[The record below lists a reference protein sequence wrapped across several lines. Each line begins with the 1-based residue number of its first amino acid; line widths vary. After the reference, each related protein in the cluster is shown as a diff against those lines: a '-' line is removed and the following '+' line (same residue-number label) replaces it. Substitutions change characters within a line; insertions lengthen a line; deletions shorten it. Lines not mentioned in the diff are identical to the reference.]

1 MTLQN
6 RIDAAIDAALG
17 SRIVGCVVLLN
28 QRGRP
33 VYGRAAG
40 LADREAGRLMTTD
53 AIFRLASVT
62 KPIVTTTA
70 LHMADLGLLSLD
82 DPVAKYLPYF
92 SPEAPDGSHPDIT
105 VQQLMTHTSGLGY
118 NVPDDVAGG
127 LSGPLMPLTENLRR
141 LSRVPLNFA
150 PGTDWLY
157 GMSIDVLGGIIAAI
171 NRTTLAE
178 VVARYVTG
186 PLGMTDTRF
195 GVSDPARLA
204 QPYADGA
211 PPVRMDD
218 LHHMPSD
225 DGSITVFSSA
235 RIFQNEAPQSGGA
248 GMAGTAGDVMKMLE
262 AVLHATIVAPAT
274 RDAALSNQ
282 IGTLPR
288 RPSDAGKRF
297 GLLGAVTVD
306 PVAAKNPVPVGT
318 VDWGGAW
325 GHNWMVDPASQTTIV
340 TLTNTLWQGCNG
352 PFREEVAAAV
362 FG

>member
-17 SRIVGCVVLLN
+17 TRIVGCVVLVN
-28 QRGRP
+28 QRGRRS
-33 VYGRAAG
+33 YARAAG
-40 LADREAGRLMTTD
+40 LADREAGRTMEPD

-70 LHMADLGLLSLD
+70 LHMADLGLLSLE

-92 SPEAPDGSHPDIT
+92 TPEAPGGSHPDILIR
-105 VQQLMTHTSGLGY
+105 QLMSHSSGLGY

-150 PGTDWLY
+150 PGTGWLY
-157 GMSIDVLGGIIAAI
+157 GMSIDVLGGVLAAI

-178 VVARYVTG
+178 VVARYVSG
-186 PLGMTDTRF
+186 PLGMADTRF
-195 GVSDPARLA
+195 GVTDPARLA
-204 QPYADGA
+204 QPYADGT

-218 LHHMPSD
+218 LHEMPGD
-225 DGSITVFSSA
+225 DGNIVAFSA
-235 RIFQNEAPQSGGA
+235 PRIFQADAPQSGGA
-248 GMAGTAGDVMKMLE
+248 GMAGTASDVMALLD
-262 AVLHATIVAPAT
+262 AVTNATIIRPAT
-274 RDAALSNQ
+274 RDIALSNQ
-282 IGTLPR
+282 IGDLPR

-306 PVAAKNPVPVGT
+306 PVLSNNPVPVGT

-325 GHNWMVDPASQTTIV
+325 GHNWMIEPASQTTIV
-340 TLTNTLWQGCNG
+340 TLTNTLWEGCNG
-352 PFREEVAAAV
+352 PFREQVAAAV